1 MNVVITTATGIKTY
15 ANYSPEHEIGIVQ
28 FYANALASGD
38 IRGYI
43 IRDNNSGLVARGG
56 SY

>member
-1 MNVVITTATGIKTY
+1 MNVVIATATGIKTY

-43 IRDNNSGLVARGG
+43 IRDNYSGLVARGG